1 MSELQPCRLY
11 LITPPKI
18 ELNALVTQFQYACD
32 GGDIAALQVRLKED
46 DGITP
51 ASDKIIASYTEALV
65 EVCRA
70 REVALIINDCP
81 HLVVDSGADGV
92 HIGQTDQTATNNEI
106 LGIRDMLGDNYV
118 IGVSCYNS
126 QDYAITAAE
135 QEANYISFGAFY
147 PSKTKPQAVQAEPKI
162 LGWWYD
168 NSTVP
173 AAAIGGITPE
183 NCGELVSAGANF
195 ICASSGVWEH
205 EQGPKQAVTEYN
217 QSIAERLSASD
228 EEFFVFDAVN
238 DNSDSVTV

>member
-18 ELNALVTQFQYACD
+18 ELNALINQFQHACD
-32 GGDIAALQVRLKED
+32 GGDIAALQIRLKED

-51 ASDKIIASYTEALV
+51 ASDKVIGSYTEALV
-65 EVCRA
+65 DICRE
-70 REVALIINDCP
+70 REIALIINDSP
-81 HLVVDSGADGV
+81 HLVIDSGADGV
-92 HIGQTDQTATNNEI
+92 HVGQTDLTATNNEI
-106 LGIRDMLGDNYV
+106 LAIRDMLGDEYV

-126 QDYAITAAE
+126 EDYAITAAE

-147 PSKTKPQAVQAEPKI
+147 PSKTKEQAVQADPGI

-168 NSTVP
+168 NSTIP

-195 ICASSGVWEH
+195 VCAVSGVWDH
-205 EQGPKQAVTEYN
+205 EQGPEQAVAEYN
-217 QSIAERLSASD
+217 KSISAALSASE
-228 EEFFVFDAVN
+228 EEFFVFNAVN